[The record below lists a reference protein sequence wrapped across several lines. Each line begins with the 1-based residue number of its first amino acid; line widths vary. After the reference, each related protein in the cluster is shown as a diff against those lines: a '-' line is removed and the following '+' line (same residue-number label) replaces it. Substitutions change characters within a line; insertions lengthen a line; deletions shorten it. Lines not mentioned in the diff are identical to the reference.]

1 MFPKISIIVPVYNA
15 EKTLHRCINSIINQL
30 YQNWELLLIDDG
42 STDNSSVICDEYV
55 RKDKRI
61 RVFHKEN
68 GGVSSARNVGL
79 DNAEGEW
86 ITFIDSD
93 DWVENNYLSNLYQN
107 NENDIVASYYVAEG
121 WREWVSVPFKDYVYD
136 EKQMKKFLTGCLL
149 DFIQPFG
156 KLFRHSI
163 IKHYKLR
170 FDESISYGEDTLFI
184 YQFLQYIKSVRTSSE
199 ATYHYNCYGIGLS
212 KQNFSWSIYWYIL
225 EKLLKAIHNLEHVFK
240 WNGQE
245 ICNITTILFFKRY
258 TYYISSIHS
267 ITYIRKELKSILK
280 SSVIKEAINGIKV
293 RSWKGKLVN
302 WLMLH
307 DFLWLSAILLYMK
320 KHKKIIGK

>member
-1 MFPKISIIVPVYNA
+1 MRKRHASQYANF
-15 EKTLHRCINSIINQL
+15 
-30 YQNWELLLIDDG
+30 G
-42 STDNSSVICDEYV
+42 S
-55 RKDKRI
+55 
-61 RVFHKEN
+61 
-68 GGVSSARNVGL
+68 L
-79 DNAEGEW
+79 
-86 ITFIDSD
+86 
-93 DWVENNYLSNLYQN
+93 
-107 NENDIVASYYVAEG
+107 
-121 WREWVSVPFKDYVYD
+121 
-136 EKQMKKFLTGCLL
+136 
-149 DFIQPFG
+149 
-156 KLFRHSI
+156 
-163 IKHYKLR
+163 
-170 FDESISYGEDTLFI
+170 
-184 YQFLQYIKSVRTSSE
+184 
-199 ATYHYNCYGIGLS
+199 
-212 KQNFSWSIYWYIL
+212 
-225 EKLLKAIHNLEHVFK
+225 HVFK